1 MRKPLI
7 VYYSRKGE
15 NYWDGQIRS
24 LPKGNTEVVAEMI
37 ADMTG
42 GDLFEIDTVQPYA
55 AGYRDCVQQAVAEF
69 RQNARPALKAYPDSL
84 DGYDVIFCGLSQ
96 LVRHH
101 AHGHVHLFGAF
112 RSDGQTH
119 LALLHQRR
127 QRHGAQ
133 RTRSEPGLH
142 GGHCGTRPFHPWVP
156 GGQDPATRWRTGSNI
171 CCEPIFLPRK
181 KQQLKIDRNFTAL
194 AV

>member
-37 ADMTG
+37 ADITG

-55 AGYRDCVQQAVAEF
+55 AGYRDCVQQAV
-69 RQNARPALKAYPDSL
+69 
-84 DGYDVIFCGLSQ
+84 
-96 LVRHH
+96 
-101 AHGHVHLFGAF
+101 
-112 RSDGQTH
+112 QTH

-156 GGQDPATRWRTGSNI
+156 GGRIPRPGGGLGQTSAVSRFFSQGKSSN
-171 CCEPIFLPRK
+171 
-181 KQQLKIDRNFTAL
+181 
-194 AV
+194 

>member
-37 ADMTG
+37 ADITG

-84 DGYDVIFCGLSQ
+84 DGYDVIFW
-96 LVRHH
+96 
-101 AHGHVHLFGAF
+101 AIPTGAAPCPWPC
-112 RSDGQTH
+112 S
-119 LALLHQRR
+119 
-127 QRHGAQ
+127 
-133 RTRSEPGLH
+133 
-142 GGHCGTRPFHPWVP
+142 PFW
-156 GGQDPATRWRTGSNI
+156 SI
-171 CCEPIFLPRK
+171 SI
-181 KQQLKIDRNFTAL
+181 
-194 AV
+194 

>member
-37 ADMTG
+37 ADITG

-55 AGYRDCVQQAVAEF
+55 AGYRDCVQQAVTEF

-84 DGYDVIFCGLSQ
+84 DGYDVIFVGYPNWCGTMPMAVFTFLEHFDLTGKRILPFCTNEGSGM
-96 LVRHH
+96 
-101 AHGHVHLFGAF
+101 GHSEQDLNRVCTGA
-112 RSDGQTH
+112 TV
-119 LALLHQRR
+119 
-127 QRHGAQ
+127 
-133 RTRSEPGLH
+133 EPGLSIR
-142 GGHCGTRPFHPWVP
+142 GCQAAGSRDQVADWVKH
-156 GGQDPATRWRTGSNI
+156 
-171 CCEPIFLPRK
+171 L
-181 KQQLKIDRNFTAL
+181 L
-194 AV
+194 